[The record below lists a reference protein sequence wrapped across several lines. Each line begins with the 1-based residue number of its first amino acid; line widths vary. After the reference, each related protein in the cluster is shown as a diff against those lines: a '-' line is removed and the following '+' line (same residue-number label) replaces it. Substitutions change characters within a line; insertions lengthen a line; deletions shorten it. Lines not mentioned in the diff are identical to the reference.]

1 MSLDELF
8 YKNGGRR
15 KSSRAETVEKIRKIV
30 RARPGIKQYEI
41 ARELGVNDHTVSYYF
56 RHWPELGGVIR

>member
-8 YKNGGRR
+8 YKNGGRG

-41 ARELGVNDHTVSYYF
+41 ARELGVNERTVSYYF
-56 RHWPELGGVIR
+56 HKYPELKDVIR